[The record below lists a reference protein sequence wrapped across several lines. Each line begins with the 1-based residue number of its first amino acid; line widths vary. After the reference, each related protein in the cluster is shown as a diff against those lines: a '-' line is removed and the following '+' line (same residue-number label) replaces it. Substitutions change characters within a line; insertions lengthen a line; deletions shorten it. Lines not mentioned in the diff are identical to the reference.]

1 MPGIGAPWSY
11 IAELEVHHARI
22 FDCCEPKN
30 GDAPFA
36 RLAEQVAALQAFLT
50 LHRYDRPPHKL
61 PIHRPPHHFKI
72 NSPWSSQMAR
82 SHNCRIMSECDTD
95 SRIFPAFP
103 GLKWDHP
110 RQLAVMHALVRF
122 AKLKAQGSVHKV
134 PNTRRYRLVGKGYSI
149 CVVFLK
155 LFERIYAPLTCGLL
169 APFSPDKRLAT
180 EKRSQLDRLY
190 ACVTH
195 DLDELLRAVGLNVA
209 A

>member
-149 CVVFLK
+149 CVVFLAAVRTH
-155 LFERIYAPLTCGLL
+155 LCSTDL
-169 APFSPDKRLAT
+169 
-180 EKRSQLDRLY
+180 RSSG
-190 ACVTH
+190 T
-195 DLDELLRAVGLNVA
+195 LLRGSETGHRETIRRSTASMRASATISTNYYGR
-209 A
+209 